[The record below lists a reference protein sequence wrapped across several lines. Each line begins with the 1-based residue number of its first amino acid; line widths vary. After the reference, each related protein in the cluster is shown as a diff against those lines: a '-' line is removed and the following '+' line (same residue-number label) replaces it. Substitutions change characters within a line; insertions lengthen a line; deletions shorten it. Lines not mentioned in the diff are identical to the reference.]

1 MTILLSGDGYGLNN
15 VDNFPSG
22 NCYTSATSS
31 GPMVNNQN
39 TSSVK
44 LSSVPK
50 TSTLLSGHSNLHGMQ
65 QAAHIKSQ
73 QVNQLE
79 KLNFQTSLT
88 SREGFLHSQQQYQQ
102 RSQQLQQPDQYA
114 LQQFQ
119 SMQNQHV
126 VNSDTFSQSQL
137 SPNLENR
144 VKPEPGIEHRKE
156 VLNSRVSEQF
166 HISEMQS
173 PFQQNSSEDCSRGAQ
188 HLPFPSGHHDL
199 SSSTPQNSQQML
211 HQHQLA
217 AESQNNFSVG
227 VQSKSVILN
236 QWPQSQDPDSI
247 SHDQHLHVDFHQR
260 ISGQDEAQCNNL
272 SSDGSIIVRNV
283 LSRGL
288 AEQLESGIAT
298 NKAHRNQQRWLLF
311 LLHAKRCSAPEGRC
325 KERFCSIAQMLC
337 KHIDGCKLR
346 HCPYPRCH
354 HTKELLIHYVN
365 CKDLGCPVCVFV
377 RKCRRAFQLKPQIRP
392 EPESSLPTAVTGSS
406 KPYSVAGT
414 SPRLISKPPLVVE
427 TSEDLHP
434 SIKRIKIEHCAQ
446 AIYPENDHSASSFI
460 GNCESLVSRD
470 AQSQPQPYPNAEK
483 SISIKPEF
491 TEVKAEAPANVI
503 HEKLSEMQMDNNNA
517 DDKTP
522 SAELV
527 KCEEPASLARPE
539 NIKAEKETGQDL
551 QENVVQTSDI
561 PTGTKSGKPK
571 IKGVSL
577 TELFTPEQVR
587 EHITGLRQWVGQVSL
602 CILWHVQ
609 FNSLFKQCYFICTS
623 VLETCSSLLS
633 SVNTLTSYLLVEI

>member
-1 MTILLSGDGYGLNN
+1 M
-15 VDNFPSG
+15 
-22 NCYTSATSS
+22 
-31 GPMVNNQN
+31 NNQN

-44 LSSVPK
+44 LPSMPK

-73 QVNQLE
+73 QINQLE
-79 KLNFQTSLT
+79 KLNFQSSLT
-88 SREGFLHSQQQYQQ
+88 SRDGFLHSQQQYQQ
-102 RSQQLQQPDQYA
+102 RSQHLQQPDQYA
-114 LQQFQ
+114 QQQFQ
-119 SMQNQHV
+119 SIQSQHPQHV
-126 VNSDTFSQSQL
+126 VNSDSFSQSQL
-137 SPNLENR
+137 SPNVENR

-166 HISEMQS
+166 HISETQS
-173 PFQQNSSEDCSRGAQ
+173 LFQQNSSEDCSRGAQ
-188 HLPFPSGHHDL
+188 HPPFPCGHHDL

-211 HQHQLA
+211 HPHQLA
-217 AESQNNFSVG
+217 AEPQNNFSGPTVG

-236 QWPQSQDPDSI
+236 QWPQSQDCNHMPDSN

-260 ISGQDEAQCNNL
+260 ISGQDGAQCNNL

-288 AEQLESGIAT
+288 AEELESGIAT

-325 KERFCSIAQMLC
+325 KERFCSIAQKLC
-337 KHIDGCKLR
+337 KHIDVCKVR

-354 HTKELLIHYVN
+354 HTRELLHHYVN
-365 CKDLGCPVCVFV
+365 CKDPGCPVCVFV

-392 EPESSLPTAVTGSS
+392 EPESSLPTAVTGSC
-406 KPYSVAGT
+406 KPYNIVGT

-446 AIYPENDHSASSFI
+446 AINPENNHSASSFTA
-460 GNCESLVSRD
+460 NSESLVSRD

-491 TEVKAEAPANVI
+491 TEVKAEAPAHVI

-517 DDKTP
+517 DDKMP
-522 SAELV
+522 SAEPV
-527 KCEEPASLARPE
+527 KYEEPANLARHE
-539 NIKAEKETGQDL
+539 NIKTEKETGQDR
-551 QENVVQTSDI
+551 QENFVQTSENAA
-561 PTGTKSGKPK
+561 GTKSGKPK

-587 EHITGLRQWVGQVSL
+587 EHISGLRQWVGQVSL
-602 CILWHVQ
+602 CILVP
-609 FNSLFKQCYFICTS
+609 CVI
-623 VLETCSSLLS
+623 
-633 SVNTLTSYLLVEI
+633 